1 MGGLISMYAICEYP
15 GVFGTAA
22 CFSTH
27 WPGIFEMKN
36 NPIPDAM
43 VRYFKKNLPD
53 PINHKILFTHGTE
66 GLDALYGPTQK
77 RIDQIMKKSGYENDK
92 FFKDGTF
99 VPGNWKTQVDQGL
112 GHEEA
117 TWQKQFRENMK
128 FLLVDYR
135 YHRYPAFDE

>member
-1 MGGLISMYAICEYP
+1 MGGLISMYGICEYP

-43 VRYFKKNLPD
+43 VRYFKNKIPD
-53 PINHKILFTHGTE
+53 PINHKFLFTHGTE

-77 RIDQIMKKSGYENDK
+77 RIDQIMANSRYEIDK
-92 FFKDGTF
+92 YLVDGTF
-99 VPGNWKTQVDQGL
+99 LP
-112 GHEEA
+112 
-117 TWQKQFRENMK
+117 
-128 FLLVDYR
+128 
-135 YHRYPAFDE
+135 

>member
-1 MGGLISMYAICEYP
+1 

-43 VRYFKKNLPD
+43 VRYFKKNMPNR
-53 PINHKILFTHGTE
+53 INHKILFTHGTE

-77 RIDQIMKKSGYENDK
+77 RIDQIMAKSGYEIDK
-92 FFKDGTF
+92 YLVDGTF
-99 VPGNWKTQVDQGL
+99 LPGNWKTQVDQGL
-112 GHEEA
+112 GHEES
-117 TWQKQFRENMK
+117 TWQKQFKDNAA
-128 FLLVDYR
+128 FLLTPPPLTKDPNEIGY
-135 YHRYPAFDE
+135 

>member
-1 MGGLISMYAICEYP
+1 
-15 GVFGTAA
+15 
-22 CFSTH
+22 
-27 WPGIFEMKN
+27 MKN

-77 RIDQIMKKSGYENDK
+77 RIDQIMANSRYEIDK
-92 FFKDGTF
+92 YLVDGTF
-99 VPGNWKTQVDQGL
+99 LPGDWKTQVDQGL

>member
-1 MGGLISMYAICEYP
+1 MGGLISMYGICEYP

-43 VRYFKKNLPD
+43 VRYFKNKIPD
-53 PINHKILFTHGTE
+53 PIDHKFLFTHGTE

-77 RIDQIMKKSGYENDK
+77 RIDQIMKKSGYESQDK
-92 FFKDGTF
+92 YRDFFF
-99 VPGNWKTQVDQGL
+99 HSNWKTQVDQGL
-112 GHEEA
+112 GHEES
-117 TWQKQFRENMK
+117 TWQKQFREHAA
-128 FLLVDYR
+128 FLLTPPPLSKDPNKIGY
-135 YHRYPAFDE
+135 